1 MAVRCSGCG
10 GVLEPWEV
18 RCMRCAVSTDAPDG
32 LNILAGGHSLAYR
45 VARSLTMAA
54 GGALA
59 GAFGFFVA
67 LAVFRFLPSLFGGAI
82 LSVAQ
87 AAVTLGGV
95 LAAVIGFSAI
105 AVSFGELQRNASFEV
120 SKEVLRFNDLHDPS
134 GAEAKFIEREIALA
148 AVSRVCVD
156 QSWFGRLFDYGTIE
170 IFTNCSLNPSAVI
183 PGLSR
188 PHAFAEKLQLLLKH
202 SEGARG

>member
-10 GVLEPWEV
+10 VILEPWEV
-18 RCMRCAVSTDAPDG
+18 RCTRCAVLTDTLDC
-32 LNILAGGHSLAYR
+32 LNILASGHSLAYR
-45 VARSLTMAA
+45 VARSLTTAA

-67 LAVFRFLPSLFGGAI
+67 LAVFRFLPSLFGGVV
-82 LSVAQ
+82 LSIAQ
-87 AAVTLGGV
+87 AVVTLGGV

-148 AVSRVCVD
+148 AVSRVRAD
-156 QSWFGRLFDYGTIE
+156 QSWLGRLFDYGTIE

-188 PHAFAEKLQLLLKH
+188 PHAFKEKLELILKNR
-202 SEGARG
+202 EGVRG